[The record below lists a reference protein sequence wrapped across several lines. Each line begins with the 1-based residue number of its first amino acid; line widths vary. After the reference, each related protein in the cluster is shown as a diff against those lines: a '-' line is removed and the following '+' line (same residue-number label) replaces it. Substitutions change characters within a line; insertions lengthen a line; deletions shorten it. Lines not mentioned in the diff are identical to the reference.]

1 MEKKLYRSSKN
12 KMIAGVCGG
21 IAEYFGWDPTVVRLV
36 YALLSCLVAGFP
48 GVLVYIIFAIVVP
61 LDTKKDSSNLSDE
74 DVDNLDSANI

>member
-1 MEKKLYRSSKN
+1 MEKKLYRSTKN

-36 YALLSCLVAGFP
+36 YALVSCLSAAFP
-48 GVLVYIIFAIVVP
+48 GVLVYLIFTIVVP

>member
-1 MEKKLYRSSKN
+1 MKNKLYRSSKN

-36 YALLSCLVAGFP
+36 YALVSCLSAAFP
-48 GVLVYIIFAIVVP
+48 GVLVYLIFTIVVP
-61 LDTKKDSSNLSDE
+61 LDTKSDSSDLSDE